1 MNVEGLR
8 VLILEDNHHMSM
20 ILRTLLHGVGIRDV
34 VEARDAATAF
44 EMLRQSPPDIA
55 LVDYHL
61 GDLDG
66 LEFARLVR
74 TAQDSTTPYLP
85 IILVTAHAERS
96 RVKEAVDAGVNEF
109 IVKPVSTQA
118 LVSRLKAVIEKPRPF
133 VRTGTYFGP
142 DRRRRV
148 DPGFTGPWRRSDD
161 AAQRAAGGGSVDI

>member
-1 MNVEGLR
+1 VEGLR
-8 VLILEDNHHMSM
+8 ILILEDNHHMST

-34 VEARDAATAF
+34 AEARDAATAF

-55 LVDYHL
+55 LVDFHL

-74 TAQDSTTPYLP
+74 TAEDSTTPYLP
-85 IILVTAHAERS
+85 IILITAHAERS
-96 RVKEAVDAGVNEF
+96 RVKEAIDAGVNEF

-118 LVSRLKAVIEKPRPF
+118 LVSRLRAVIEKPRPF
-133 VRTGTYFGP
+133 VRTPTYFGP

-148 DPGFTGPWRRSDD
+148 DPTHAGPWRRADD
-161 AAQRAAGGGSVDI
+161 GARKAGGSIDV

>member
-1 MNVEGLR
+1 MEGLR

-20 ILRTLLHGVGIRDV
+20 IMRTLLHGVGIRDI

-44 EMLRQSPPDIA
+44 QMLRQFPPDIA
-55 LVDYHL
+55 FVDYQL

-74 TAQDSTTPYLP
+74 TGQDSTTPYLP

-96 RVKEAVDAGVNEF
+96 RVKEAIDAGVNEF

-118 LVSRLKAVIEKPRPF
+118 LISRLKAVIERPRPF
-133 VRTGTYFGP
+133 VRTTNYFGP

-148 DPGFTGPWRRSDD
+148 DPSYIGPWRRADD
-161 AAQRAAGGGSVDI
+161 EKKTAESVKV